1 VRLRKMA
8 DDINNK
14 TLATL
19 LVIAIIVSIGGT
31 LISLNRLSKFGGVTG
46 FATSGTAKV
55 NLTVTSSSGIT
66 VTQAIDF
73 GSGYANNS
81 YNCTMESNLSSGA
94 RPTTTCQGDWA
105 SFISDST
112 KRYIIVQDT
121 GNTNGNL
128 TINASAVA
136 TTWIDTVS
144 TAWSQAWYAALNPTA
159 NDGCADA
166 YQTTTW
172 TTLTTGVPTPL
183 CVNATGTAFTY
194 GTNSILWVA
203 AKVNVPFDA
212 TPGEKQTQVGI
223 YFSG

>member
-1 VRLRKMA
+1 MA

-31 LISLNRLSKFGGVTG
+31 LISLNRLSKFGGVT

-73 GSGYANNS
+73 GSGYSNAS
-81 YNCTMESNLSSGA
+81 ISTNCTMESNLSSGA
-94 RPTTTCQGDWA
+94 RPDADCKGDWA
-105 SFISDST
+105 NFISDST

-144 TAWSQAWYAALNPTA
+144 TGWSQAWYAALNPTA

-166 YQTTTW
+166 NQTIAW
-172 TTLTTGVPTPL
+172 TTLSTGAPSAL

-223 YFSG
+223 Y

>member
-1 VRLRKMA
+1 MA

-31 LISLNRLSKFGGVTG
+31 LISLNRLSKFGGYGITG
-46 FATSGTAKV
+46 FAASGTAKV

-73 GSGYANNS
+73 GAGYSNAS
-81 YNCTMESNLSSGA
+81 TSTNCTMESNLSSGA
-94 RPTTTCQGDWA
+94 RPDTDCKGDWA
-105 SFISDST
+105 NFISSST
-112 KRYIIVQDT
+112 KQYIIVQDT

-136 TTWIDTVS
+136 TTWIDTFS

-159 NDGCADA
+159 NDGCIDA
-166 YQTTTW
+166 NQTIAW
-172 TTLTTGVPTPL
+172 TTLSTGTPSAL

-212 TPGEKQTQVGI
+212 TPGEKYTTVGI